1 MSNQDKSQKTQ
12 KPTPKRIKDF
22 RKKGKV
28 ALSKD
33 LSSVSLMLMGGAMGM
48 AYSDGVMLS
57 ISNLM
62 RSSLRAGP
70 SEDIQR
76 VFSAGIG
83 TFITACWPVMLG
95 CLVGVI
101 AATMVQLGWPPA
113 FKKIKFEPGK
123 PFKMGGL
130 KELISLKAAG
140 GRVLKATAKA
150 GLVMVVLALVIVAEY
165 KTFLAA
171 PTLEAIALGGT
182 VFGAV
187 GKLGFYS
194 VLVLGALA
202 LIDFGFQK
210 KKIMDEM
217 MMSVQD
223 LKDEHKKQEGD
234 PQLKGKR
241 KNKMRELAQRRVR
254 SEVQRADVVIVNPT
268 HYSVALRYDDSAGGA
283 PRVVAK
289 GKDELAAKIREF
301 ARQAG
306 VPILERPPLTRL
318 VYRLVP
324 EGKEIPAEL
333 YQAVAEILAYVYRLK
348 QPRRAV

>member
-12 KPTPKRIKDF
+12 KPTPKRIKEF

-33 LSSVSLMLMGGAMGM
+33 LSSVSLMLMGGAMGL
-48 AYSDGVMLS
+48 AYSDGIMLS
-57 ISNLM
+57 VSNLM

-70 SEDIQR
+70 GEDLSR
-76 VFSAGIG
+76 VFNAGVS

-95 CLVGVI
+95 GLVGVI

-113 FKKIKFEPGK
+113 FKKLKFEPGK

-150 GLVMVVLALVIVAEY
+150 GLVMVVLMLVIVAEY
-165 KTFLAA
+165 KAFLAA
-171 PTLEAIALGGT
+171 PTLEAIALGGS
-182 VFGAV
+182 V
-187 GKLGFYS
+187 FYS
-194 VLVLGALA
+194 ILVLGSLA
-202 LIDFGFQK
+202 LVDFGFQK

-241 KNKMRELAQRRVR
+241 KQKMRELAQRRVK
-254 SEVQRADVVIVNPT
+254 SEVQQADVVIVNPT
-268 HYSVALRYDDSAGGA
+268 HYSVALRYDDNSGGA

-289 GKDELAAKIREF
+289 GKDELAAKMREF

-318 VYRLVP
+318 IYRLVP
-324 EGKEIPAEL
+324 EGKEIPADL

>member
-12 KPTPKRIKDF
+12 KPTPKRIKEF

-33 LSSVSLMLMGGAMGM
+33 LSSVSLMLMGGAMGL
-48 AYSDGVMLS
+48 AYSDGIMLS
-57 ISNLM
+57 VSNLM

-70 SEDIQR
+70 GEDLSR
-76 VFSAGIG
+76 VFNAGVS
-83 TFITACWPVMLG
+83 TFLTACWPVMLG
-95 CLVGVI
+95 GLVGVI

-113 FKKIKFEPGK
+113 FKKLKFEPGK

-150 GLVMVVLALVIVAEY
+150 GLVMVVLMLVIVAEY
-165 KTFLAA
+165 KAFLAA
-171 PTLEAIALGGT
+171 PTLEAIALGGS
-182 VFGAV
+182 V
-187 GKLGFYS
+187 FYS
-194 VLVLGALA
+194 ILVLGSLA
-202 LIDFGFQK
+202 LVDFGFQK

-241 KNKMRELAQRRVR
+241 KQKMRELAQRRVK
-254 SEVQRADVVIVNPT
+254 SEVQQADVVIVNPT
-268 HYSVALRYDDSAGGA
+268 HYSVALRYDDNSGGA

-289 GKDELAAKIREF
+289 GKDELAAKMREF

-318 VYRLVP
+318 IYRLVP
-324 EGKEIPAEL
+324 EGKEIPADL